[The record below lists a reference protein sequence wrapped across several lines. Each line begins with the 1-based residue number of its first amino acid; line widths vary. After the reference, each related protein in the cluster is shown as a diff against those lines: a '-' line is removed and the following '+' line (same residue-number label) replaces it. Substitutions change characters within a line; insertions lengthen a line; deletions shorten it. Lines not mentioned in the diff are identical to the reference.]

1 MFKKNSMIQSAAVAL
16 QAAMAAE
23 DATQETIQAAFEQ
36 YGQAIA
42 SAIREEYESAN
53 GDRAVLAQRGFR
65 QLTAE
70 ETKYYQA
77 LIEAGKSQNPK
88 QVYAGLLDDKVMPNT
103 IIEDVYKDL
112 VAEHPLLSAINFQN
126 VAYLTRWILND
137 HSAQT
142 AVWGAVNS
150 QITQQIISAFRT
162 VELTQCKLSA
172 YAIIEKDMLDLG
184 PTFLDAYIR
193 TFLKEAL
200 AAGLETATVSGT
212 GHNQPIG
219 LDRDIHKGVTVN
231 SSTGYPQKTPVS
243 LASFS
248 PKDYGAVL
256 ATMAKT
262 EAWYT
267 QDSSGDIVAKNST
280 SANSDG
286 SPKSGYTLHG
296 GKDRKFDRVT
306 LLCNPKTYLTK
317 IMPAT
322 TIMNANGEYVS
333 NRFPFPT
340 DVLQVSGVAD
350 NKAILFLPKEYF
362 MGVGT
367 SKEGTL
373 EYTDERY
380 FLEDQRAYKIK
391 MHAMGM
397 AFDDTCAVLLD
408 VSSIAEGYI
417 YVKAADVNVTV
428 EEESSGT
435 T

>member
-1 MFKKNSMIQSAAVAL
+1 MLKENSMIANAVATLQSA
-16 QAAMAAE
+16 MNAE
-23 DATQETIQAAFEQ
+23 NPTKETVQAAFEQ
-36 YGQAIA
+36 FGQAIA
-42 SAIREEYESAN
+42 ATVRADYESAN
-53 GDRAVLAQRGFR
+53 GDMSILAQRGYR
-65 QLTAE
+65 QLTSE

-77 LIEAGKSQNPK
+77 LIEAGKTNNPK
-88 QVYAGLLDDKVMPNT
+88 QTYDGLLDAKVMPNT

-112 VAEHPLLSAINFQN
+112 VQEHPLLAAINFQN

-184 PTFLDAYIR
+184 PIFLDGYIR

-200 AAGLETATVSGT
+200 AVGLENAIVCGT

-231 SSTGYPQKTPVS
+231 SSTGYPQKTAVS

-267 QDSSGDIVAKNST
+267 QDSSGNIVAKNST

-296 GKDRKFDRVT
+296 GKDRKFDKVT
-306 LLCNPKTYLTK
+306 LLCNPTTYLTK

-322 TIMNANGEYVS
+322 TVLNANGEYID

-340 DVLQVSGVAD
+340 DVIQVSGVAD
-350 NKAILFLPKEYF
+350 NKAILFLPGEYF
-362 MGVGT
+362 MGIGT

-391 MHAMGM
+391 MHAMGV
-397 AFDDTCAVLLD
+397 AFDDTCAILLD

-417 YVKAADVNVTV
+417 YIKAADVNVTT
-428 EEESSGT
+428 GT
-435 T
+435 TTG